1 MPQAIARNGA
11 GTRSA
16 RAAPVITTNNPC
28 GDEITGLRGKPA
40 ALVLTSGATAPDPGS
55 VSHRLIGNVLM
66 MGSKSCFSPVCRR
79 LSKENLRAAINL

>member
-28 GDEITGLRGKPA
+28 GDEITGLRG
-40 ALVLTSGATAPDPGS
+40 PGS
-55 VSHRLIGNVLM
+55 ISHRLIGNVLM

-79 LSKENLRAAINL
+79 LSKENVRAAINL